1 MEDTIAAIAT
11 PPGEGG
17 IGIIRISGERAKE
30 VMERVFVPANGKPV
44 ESRRMTYGTVVDP
57 EDGRKIDE
65 VLCVYMMGP
74 KTYTVED
81 VVEINC
87 HGGMIPLRQT
97 LQLVLRQGVRM
108 ADPGEFTKR
117 AFLNGRLDLTQAEAV
132 IDLIRAKTDKTFD
145 VAMSQLDGHFS
156 ERIRSIRKELVDV
169 LVNIAVNI
177 DYPDED
183 IEEITYD
190 KLEADLK
197 QVQNGI
203 ETLLSSAST
212 GRILQDGL
220 AVAIIGK
227 PNVGKSS
234 LMNSLLG
241 DARAIVTDI
250 PGTTRDT
257 IEEHLSIKGIP
268 VRLTDTAGI
277 RHTDDVIEKI
287 GIERSKASF
296 NQADLVIFILDS
308 SRPLEE
314 EDREIMELIH
324 PEKTI
329 VVFNK
334 IDLQPVLHRSEIED
348 LLPGVCIIETSM
360 ETRDGISLIEDQVV
374 SMVYG
379 GRVSQSESVMVTSA
393 RHQDLLEKALLS
405 AKDGMSMTARK
416 EALELIE
423 IDVNSCYER
432 LGEIIGETVQDD
444 IINEVF
450 SRFCLGK

>member
-30 VMERVFVPANGKPV
+30 VMDRVFVPANGKPA

-65 VLCVYMMGP
+65 VLCVYMKGP

-97 LQLVLRQGVRM
+97 LQLVLRQGARM

-156 ERIRSIRKELVDV
+156 ERIRSIRKELVDI

-197 QVQNGI
+197 QVQDSI
-203 ETLLSSAST
+203 ETLLSSTST

-314 EDREIMELIH
+314 EDREIMELIN

-329 VVFNK
+329 AVFNK
-334 IDLQPVLHRSEIED
+334 IDLRPVLNRTDIEE
-348 LLPGVCIIETSM
+348 LMPGVRVIETSM
-360 ETRDGISLIEDQVV
+360 ATRDGISLIEDQVV

-379 GRVSQSESVMVTSA
+379 GRVSQRESVMVTSA
-393 RHQDLLEKALLS
+393 RHQDLLEKALQS

-416 EALELIE
+416 EALEFIE